1 MTSNPRYIILSNR
14 RFPESIAA
22 GYLLCV
28 YVKDCQ
34 QLILNNDDSP
44 CCDESSVKG
53 VHFIVLDNMWKDAMV
68 LAEKKGAMVTVR
80 PDFVDHFTFLTNR
93 WSELEHD
100 ISETE
105 REVIDMFMI
114 RHNKDY
120 DATKID
126 DFFLGAQQLK
136 MEEVFELG
144 VDKVREIGGTIADHT
159 SKLVANRVISNGS
172 VLNGRVA
179 LCQATEHINLT
190 HNALHERYGMASI
203 TLTYFSKVPGDIV
216 AGEGLTSQ
224 TLSPLSFTV
233 SMRGYNGFD
242 VLVYA
247 KKYGGGGTTCGAGIS
262 KLSHERF
269 TSLLAELAVVGR
281 HV

>member
-1 MTSNPRYIILSNR
+1 MSSNSRIIVLSNR

-28 YVKDCQ
+28 YRKDCK

-44 CCDESSVKG
+44 CCEESSVRG
-53 VHFIVLDNMWKDAMV
+53 VHFIVLDNMWKDAMALV
-68 LAEKKGAMVTVR
+68 EKKGATVTVR
-80 PDFVDHFTFLTNR
+80 PDEVDHFTFLSNR
-93 WSELEHD
+93 FSELQD
-100 ISETE
+100 ISDTE
-105 REVIDMFMI
+105 CDVIDMFMY
-114 RHNKDY
+114 RHIKDY

-126 DFFLGAQQLK
+126 DFFLGAQQLEMK
-136 MEEVFELG
+136 EVFELG

-190 HNALHERYGMASI
+190 HNALHKRYGMASI

-216 AGEGLTSQ
+216 AGEGPTSQ
-224 TLSPLSFTV
+224 ILSPLSFTV

-269 TSLLAELAVVGR
+269 MSLLADLAVVDR
-281 HV
+281 YV